1 MFGFELLIGP
11 YAVAHYRLHH
21 ALAERPSPSV
31 PAPPPLPRL
40 GIYLADTLARP
51 GTSAP
56 LGPLGYMADP
66 IRHERDEADRI
77 KREQRILA
85 IIGNPPYW
93 RFQGVNTREIVGP
106 FLDELWN
113 DLKEPVRDA
122 GWANQLNT
130 FPEFSIAFWRWAI
143 WKLFEADNAPK
154 KGVIA
159 FITNRTFLAGKPYA
173 GLRKMLR
180 ERFDRIEV
188 IDLRGDLRRGARAG
202 VHGDTGVFNI
212 QVGTAITLAVA
223 DGSKAKGE
231 LAEVT
236 YNDAWEHDLFAR
248 EAKLEW
254 VEQGAEAGTRSG
266 FVQICRSPLED
277 FKPIPFQQQQWPSL
291 AACFSFGSSGLESKR
306 DHLVYDVGKDRLHDK
321 LKRFLRASFE
331 VRSRAFN
338 PTDLNPVPDPD
349 VGIDPT
355 VIRRG
360 AYRPLDMRCHYAHPK
375 WNDRQRPEFNR
386 VWGANNIAIF
396 ALPSSTSTGPG
407 AWCHCAYPDR
417 HAFRG
422 SYGGYAF
429 PLFDRRAGNDPINI
443 LPALLD
449 GLELAYH
456 APVDPQAVFDAI
468 LALLSASSYTLRF
481 AEDLEDVFPHVPFP
495 AKRALFDDAAAIGK
509 QIREV
514 ETFARPPAPEWLTA
528 QIARVETAPHG
539 PLAEIGPGS
548 WDEGE
553 LILCENGSGKISGIP
568 AAVWQFS
575 VSGYPVLPRWLAA
588 RKGIEVTH
596 DFLNEFRD
604 ITGRINELIYRFDEA
619 DIVLQ
624 QAVNHSLTRE
634 RLGLESAPAEDEN

>member
-1 MFGFELLIGP
+1 
-11 YAVAHYRLHH
+11 
-21 ALAERPSPSV
+21 
-31 PAPPPLPRL
+31 
-40 GIYLADTLARP
+40 
-51 GTSAP
+51 
-56 LGPLGYMADP
+56 MADP
-66 IRHERDEADRI
+66 IRRERDEADRI

-106 FLDELWN
+106 FLDDLWD

-159 FITNRTFLAGKPYA
+159 FITNRTFLTGKPYA

-202 VHGDTGVFNI
+202 VRDDTGVFNI
-212 QVGTAITLAVA
+212 KVGTAVTLAIA
-223 DGSKAKGE
+223 DGSKAEGD
-231 LAEVT
+231 LADVT
-236 YNDAWEHDLFAR
+236 YNDVWEHELFAR

-254 VEQGAEAGTRSG
+254 LESGGENGKLAGESSVLGARLDALRPPAFATVS
-266 FVQICRSPLED
+266 
-277 FKPIPFQQQQWPSL
+277 WPSL
-291 AACFSFGSSGLESKR
+291 TDTFEFNGSGMQSKR
-306 DHLVYDVGKDRLHDK
+306 DALVYSTNREVLLRRISKFASETPDIAREEFHDSRDRKWRSAQAQVQDEIGNPSVEERLIIEASYRPFDRRYLFNHPAFGD
-321 LKRFLRASFE
+321 FLRPE
-331 VRSRAFN
+331 LQRAWGN
-338 PTDLNPVPDPD
+338 KNTALYSLPA
-349 VGIDPT
+349 GI
-355 VIRRG
+355 G
-360 AYRPLDMRCHYAHPK
+360 
-375 WNDRQRPEFNR
+375 E
-386 VWGANNIAIF
+386 
-396 ALPSSTSTGPG
+396 GP
-407 AWCHCAYPDR
+407 AVWCHGLLPDY
-417 HAFRG
+417 HSFRG

-429 PLFDRRAGNDPINI
+429 PLFDKRAGHDPINI
-443 LPALLD
+443 SPTLLD

-456 APVDPQAVFDAI
+456 TPPDPQAVFDAI

-514 ETFARPPAPEWLTA
+514 ETFARPPASEFLTA
-528 QIARVETAPHG
+528 QLARVETPPHG
-539 PLAEIGPGS
+539 RLAEIGPGS
-548 WDEGE
+548 WKEGE
-553 LILCENGSGKISGIP
+553 IILCENGSGRISGIP

-604 ITGRINELIYRFDEA
+604 ITGRINELLHRFDEA

-624 QAVNHSLTRE
+624 EALNHSLTRE
-634 RLGLESAPAEDEN
+634 RLGLESAPAEDENERP